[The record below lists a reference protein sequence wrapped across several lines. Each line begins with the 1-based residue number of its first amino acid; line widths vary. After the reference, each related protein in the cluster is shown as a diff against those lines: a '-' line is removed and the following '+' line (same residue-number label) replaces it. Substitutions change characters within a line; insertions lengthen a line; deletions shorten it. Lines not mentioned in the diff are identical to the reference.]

1 LCSTKYCFPWDGT
14 TIPFHSEGDS
24 EQEALEKRKGDGMTG
39 RELTPADYLAMLRRR
54 WVLILALTLVGGP
67 LAYGVSRYLPD
78 RYKSTTLV
86 LVQQPSI
93 PREIVNP
100 LDTTDIG
107 QRLASMQQQILS
119 RTRLEP
125 IIRQFGLYPADI
137 NRVSIE
143 ELVWRLQKSIDVN
156 PLKPMDE
163 TRAREM
169 PGFYVSVT
177 MDSPRSAQ
185 QVCTAVTSM
194 FIEENLRLRQQHS
207 EDTTQFLVQQL
218 ADAKAKLDEQDGR
231 LAAFKTRYLGI
242 MPDEEKTNLNLLM
255 SWTSQ
260 LDAATQALA
269 RAQQDKTFAES
280 MLTQQIGAW
289 QAAQSG
295 RSPETM
301 DQQLAMLQIQLAN
314 LQSRYTDDYP
324 DVMKTKNDIA
334 ALKKKIAE
342 NEEQKKQ
349 AVPDKS
355 PKSTVEPQQVAQ
367 LRAQIHNYDQVI
379 AEKTRAQ
386 DQIKQQIKVYQ
397 DRVQSSPI
405 IEQQFKELTRDHQTA
420 LDFYND
426 LLRKRDQSAMAT
438 DLEHHQEGEQFRVL
452 DPANLPTKPSFPN
465 RPVFALQGFGGGLA
479 MGLVIA
485 FLLEMKDSSIRTER
499 DVEFTLHL
507 PVLAMIPEIAP
518 LSGQRPDVLSEADRV
533 EAGVGA
539 GGRA

>member
-1 LCSTKYCFPWDGT
+1 
-14 TIPFHSEGDS
+14 
-24 EQEALEKRKGDGMTG
+24 MTQ

-54 WVLILALTLVGGP
+54 WVLIMVLTVVGGP
-67 LAYGVSRYLPD
+67 LAYGVSRFLPN

-86 LVQQPSI
+86 LVQQPSV
-93 PREIVNP
+93 PSEIVKP
-100 LDTTDIG
+100 VDTTDIG

-125 IIRQFGLYPADI
+125 IIRQFGLYAADV
-137 NRVSIE
+137 NRVSME
-143 ELVWRLQKSIDVN
+143 ELVGRLQKAIDVT
-156 PLKPMDE
+156 PILPMAE
-163 TRAREM
+163 TRAREL
-169 PGFYVSVT
+169 PGFYVAVT
-177 MDSPRSAQ
+177 LDDPRAAQ
-185 QVCTAVTSM
+185 GVCTAVTSM

-218 ADAKAKLDEQDGR
+218 VDAKAKLDEQDGR
-231 LAAFKTRYLGI
+231 LAAFKTRYIGSL
-242 MPDEEKTNLNLLM
+242 PDEEKTNLNLLM
-255 SWTSQ
+255 GLTSQ

-301 DQQLAMLQIQLAN
+301 DQQLAALQVQLAG

-324 DVMKTKNDIA
+324 DVIKAKNDIA

-349 AVPDKS
+349 TVPDKS
-355 PKSTVEPQQVAQ
+355 QKSTIEPAQVAQ

-379 AEKTRAQ
+379 AEKAREQ
-386 DQIKQQIKVYQ
+386 EQIKQQIRVYQ

-426 LLRKRDQSAMAT
+426 LLKKRDQSAMAT

-452 DPANLPTKPSFPN
+452 DPANLPNKPAFPN
-465 RPVFALQGFGGGLA
+465 RPLFALGGLGGGL
-479 MGLVIA
+479 GLGLAIA
-485 FLLEMKDSSIRTER
+485 FLLEMKDTSMRSER
-499 DVEFTLHL
+499 DVEFTLRL
-507 PVLAMIPEIAP
+507 PVLAMVPAIEP
-518 LSGQRPDVLSEADRV
+518 LSENQPDAPV
-533 EAGVGA
+533 EAGVGVD
-539 GGRA
+539 GRA

>member
-1 LCSTKYCFPWDGT
+1 
-14 TIPFHSEGDS
+14 
-24 EQEALEKRKGDGMTG
+24 MTQ

-54 WVLILALTLVGGP
+54 WVLIVALTIVGGP
-67 LAYGVSRYLPD
+67 VGYGVSRYLPV

-119 RTRLEP
+119 RSRLDP

-137 NRVSIE
+137 NSASME
-143 ELVWRLQKSIDVN
+143 ELVSRLQKSIEVT
-156 PLKPMDE
+156 PIKPMDE
-163 TRAREM
+163 TRAREL
-169 PGFYVSVT
+169 PGFYVAVT
-177 MDSPRSAQ
+177 LDSARAAQ

-207 EDTTQFLVQQL
+207 EDTTQFLAQQL
-218 ADAKAKLDEQDGR
+218 ADAKAKLDEQDAR
-231 LAAFKTRYLGI
+231 LAAFKTHYMGI

-255 SWTSQ
+255 SLTSQ

-289 QAAQSG
+289 QAAQTG

-301 DQQLAMLQIQLAN
+301 DQQLAALQIQLAG

-324 DVMKTKNDIA
+324 DVIKTKNDIA

-342 NEEQKKQ
+342 NEEQKRQ

-397 DRVQSSPI
+397 DRVQSSPAV
-405 IEQQFKELTRDHQTA
+405 EQQFKELTRDHQTA

-426 LLRKRDQSAMAT
+426 LLKKRDQSAMAT
-438 DLEHHQEGEQFRVL
+438 DLNRHQEGEQFRVL
-452 DPANLPTKPSFPN
+452 DPANMPDKPSFPN
-465 RPVFALQGFGGGLA
+465 RPLFALGGFGGGL
-479 MGLVIA
+479 GLGLAIA
-485 FLLEMKDSSIRTER
+485 FLLEMKNTSMRTER
-499 DVEFTLHL
+499 DVEFILRL
-507 PVLAMIPEIAP
+507 PVLAMVPAIE
-518 LSGQRPDVLSEADRV
+518 QLSEKKPDAPGEPV
-533 EAGVGA
+533 EAGLGA